1 MVIVMFR
8 AAILFACK
16 ATLLS
21 LLASNT
27 LAAEGGRP
35 LLTITGHVG
44 DSAEASEITYDRASL
59 EAMMTASITTGTPWF
74 DGTSVFE
81 GVSLEELITSA
92 GMDATKI
99 TAVALN
105 DYITEIPFEDIQ
117 THQPILALKRD
128 GQFMSVRDKGPLF
141 IIYPYDSKPELRTH
155 LYYSRSAWQVAKL
168 VIE

>member
-1 MVIVMFR
+1 MLKS
-8 AAILFACK
+8 AILIAIK
-16 ATLLS
+16 I
-21 LLASNT
+21 T
-27 LAAEGGRP
+27 LAALVATPLGAQENSRP
-35 LLTITGHVG
+35 ILTISGAIGNSTG
-44 DSAEASEITYDRASL
+44 ASEITYDQDSL
-59 EAMMTASITTGTPWF
+59 AQMMTASITTSTPWF

-81 GVSLEELITSA
+81 GISLEELIGNLNA
-92 GMDATKI
+92 NATKI
-99 TAVALN
+99 TAIALN

-117 THQPILALKRD
+117 AQKPILALKRD